1 MTSPSLAPGPPLTS
15 SSTSCS
21 TSSYLRLVENLDIQV
36 LEMRANACPELAEE
50 GVVCYVGEGQA
61 GEQGF
66 DDNDG
71 GDDDG
76 GGGDGDGG
84 DDDS

>member
-1 MTSPSLAPGPPLTS
+1 MPSLAPGHPLTS

-21 TSSYLRLVENLDIQV
+21 TSSYLSLVENLDIQV

-66 DDNDG
+66 DDNDDG

-76 GGGDGDGG
+76 GSSGGDGG

>member
-1 MTSPSLAPGPPLTS
+1 M
-15 SSTSCS
+15 
-21 TSSYLRLVENLDIQV
+21 
-36 LEMRANACPELAEE
+36 LEIRANAGPELAEE

-71 GDDDG
+71 GD
-76 GGGDGDGG
+76 GG
-84 DDDS
+84 DDS